1 MWTRQKVVLTLVNQ
15 PLHVGSFIDIVAVF
29 LPNFAEGLNANGQSA
44 FGHIMHLCLS
54 IFTIIC
60 NLVEKTGV
68 CNGILAYNAGVF
80 GGVPD
85 KIGIMSI
92 SFSA

>member
-1 MWTRQKVVLTLVNQ
+1 MSPYVT
-15 PLHVGSFIDIVAVF
+15 IVAVI
-29 LPNFAEGLNANGQSA
+29 LSYLAEGLNADGQSA
-44 FGHIMHLCLS
+44 SGHIMHLCLA
-54 IFTIIC
+54 IFTNIC
-60 NLVEKTGV
+60 NLLEKTGV

-85 KIGIMSI
+85 IIRIMSI

>member
-15 PLHVGSFIDIVAVF
+15 PPNVGSFIDIVAVF
-29 LPNFAEGLNANGQSA
+29 LPNFAEGLNADGQSV

-68 CNGILAYNAGVF
+68 CNGILAYK
-80 GGVPD
+80 D
-85 KIGIMSI
+85 YCKI
-92 SFSA
+92 